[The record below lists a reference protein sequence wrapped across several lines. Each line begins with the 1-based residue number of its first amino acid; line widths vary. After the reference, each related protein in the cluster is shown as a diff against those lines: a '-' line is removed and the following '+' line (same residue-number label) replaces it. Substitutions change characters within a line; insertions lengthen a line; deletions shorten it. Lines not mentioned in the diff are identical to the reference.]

1 MLGDGV
7 RAPMGTSPPDGLLI
21 LVAVREGRTPP
32 DNSSISFGVADWL
45 VAPDA
50 VACSRSDVVVY
61 PRP

>member
-1 MLGDGV
+1 
-7 RAPMGTSPPDGLLI
+7 MGTSPPDGLLI